1 MLKIKLFA
9 ALGVLSLVALVA
21 NVSPVFVSKAKE
33 SDAVLQK
40 ISGYKTWTKVTG
52 GRIKF
57 TQILKTR
64 PDAAS
69 TFQIDGASGSE

>member
-40 ISGYKTWTKVTG
+40 IAEYKTWTKLTG

-57 TQILKTR
+57 EQILR
-64 PDAAS
+64 AS
-69 TFQIDGASGSE
+69 PNSSGFQIDGASGSE